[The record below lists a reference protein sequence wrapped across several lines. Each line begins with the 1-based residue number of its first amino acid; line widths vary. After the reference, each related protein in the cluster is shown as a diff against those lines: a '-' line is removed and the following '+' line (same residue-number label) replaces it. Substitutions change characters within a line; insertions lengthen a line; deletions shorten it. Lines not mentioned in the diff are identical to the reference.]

1 MSESIKLENNT
12 YWDQTSIK
20 HDLIKV
26 RSTQNQ
32 TITTAGTL
40 DVTFDT
46 VDLNIGNSF
55 ELLVDKKD
63 TEDKDHIGKVKV
75 TSSNVHHVR
84 VTSVMWVE
92 RGGSSYA
99 LCRNTKN
106 GENVGQ
112 YIVPKV
118 ISGEYWHSVSIVSVF
133 DVSKGDYIY
142 PHIYFPAAS
151 SANKVCGGTYYN
163 SVYLIVEAID

>member
-1 MSESIKLENNT
+1 MSESIKLENNI

-26 RSTQNQ
+26 CSTQNQ

-55 ELLVDKKD
+55 ELSD
-63 TEDKDHIGKVKV
+63 GKVKV
-75 TSSNVHHVR
+75 TNSNIHHVR

-106 GENVGQ
+106 GLILGQ
-112 YIVPKV
+112 YIIPKI
-118 ISGEYWHSVSIVSVF
+118 ISGEYWQSVSIISVF

-142 PHIYFPAAS
+142 PNIYFNAAS
-151 SANKVCGGTYYN
+151 SVNKVCGGTYYN